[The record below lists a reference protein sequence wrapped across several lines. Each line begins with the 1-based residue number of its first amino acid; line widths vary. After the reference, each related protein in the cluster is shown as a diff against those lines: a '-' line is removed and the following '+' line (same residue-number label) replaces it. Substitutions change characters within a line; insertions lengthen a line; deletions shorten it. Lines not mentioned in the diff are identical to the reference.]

1 MITAFS
7 ILFLITLAG
16 AVGLFRGSHLHWKHA
31 VKLFF
36 IGAILFMILNGFL
49 YSIGK
54 TLSVDIFFFELRIIG
69 KNGLADF
76 ERDYLEFI
84 GMLGY
89 LSPVLYGFSTLI
101 APACIEE
108 F

>member
-1 MITAFS
+1 MITAVS
-7 ILFLITLAG
+7 ILFFITLAG
-16 AVGLFRGSHLHWKHA
+16 AVGLFHGSHLNWKHA
-31 VKLFF
+31 AKLFVT
-36 IGAILFMILNGFL
+36 GAILFLILNGFL

-76 ERDYLEFI
+76 EYDYLKFI
-84 GMLGY
+84 STLGY